1 MKKLHQYMMI
11 LVAGVL
17 GACGS
22 MSVNEPYAE
31 ALPADFN
38 PQEYL
43 ALHPELHIAEIKDY
57 VADYNSQ
64 AEANLNLSSKEFKA
78 LKDADNEAFI
88 ANKDV
93 VKAIYVHSQIGS
105 HTEQQWNDLLEKLS
119 LPDSTDEYKSAR
131 DALAEYNLIGIDDD
145 MSFLLAVPVDY
156 QAVSQQF
163 NVFGR
168 DHGWA
173 YRLCRPEES
182 ANPLR
187 SSLPIA
193 AEQQNIVSSQTGTFI
208 VDEGFYCR
216 DAAGNDRLIQ

>member
-1 MKKLHQYMMI
+1 MKNLHQYMLI

-57 VADYNSQ
+57 VEDYNSQ
-64 AEANLNLSSKEFKA
+64 VKANYGNEYEA
-78 LKDADNEAFI
+78 LKEADNKAFI
-88 ANKDV
+88 ANKDA
-93 VKAIYVHSQIGS
+93 VKDIYLHPQIGS

-119 LPDSTDEYKSAR
+119 LPDTTDEYKNAR
-131 DALAEYNLIGIDDD
+131 DALVKYNLIGIDDD

-173 YRLCRPEES
+173 YRLCRPEEG

-193 AEQQNIVSSQTGTFI
+193 AEQQKIVSSKTATFK

>member
-1 MKKLHQYMMI
+1 MKNLHQYMLI

-22 MSVNEPYAE
+22 MSVNDPYAE

-43 ALHPELHIAEIKDY
+43 TLHPELHIRQIKDY
-57 VADYNSQ
+57 VENYN
-64 AEANLNLSSKEFKA
+64 ANLKTALGATAYDSTKKA
-78 LKDADNEAFI
+78 DDAAFL
-88 ANKDV
+88 ADLNV
-93 VKAIYVHSQIGS
+93 VQAIYIHPQIGAHS
-105 HTEQQWNDLLEKLS
+105 EQQWSNVIIALGLADTT
-119 LPDSTDEYKSAR
+119 PEYKNTKKALLQYNFVGRADDYSA
-131 DALAEYNLIGIDDD
+131 
-145 MSFLLAVPVDY
+145 LLTVPVDY
-156 QAVSQQF
+156 QAVSQQY

-173 YRLCRPEES
+173 YRVCRPEEG

-193 AEQQNIVSSQTGTFI
+193 SMQKDIVKVDGSFI
-208 VDEGFYCR
+208 ADEGLYCR
-216 DAAGNDRLIQ
+216 DAAGDDRLIQ

>member
-1 MKKLHQYMMI
+1 MKNLHQYMLI

-57 VADYNSQ
+57 VEDYNSQ
-64 AEANLNLSSKEFKA
+64 VKANYGNEYEA
-78 LKDADNEAFI
+78 LKDADEKAFI
-88 ANKDV
+88 ANMDA
-93 VKAIYVHSQIGS
+93 VKTIYLHPQIGS

-119 LPDSTDEYKSAR
+119 LSETTDEYKNAR
-131 DALAEYNLIGIDDD
+131 DALVKYNLVGIDDD

-173 YRLCRPEES
+173 YRLCRPEEG

>member
-1 MKKLHQYMMI
+1 MKNLHQYMLI

-43 ALHPELHIAEIKDY
+43 TLHPELHIAEIKDY

-64 AEANLNLSSKEFKA
+64 VKANYGNEYEA

-93 VKAIYVHSQIGS
+93 VKAIYVHPQIGS
-105 HTEQQWNDLLEKLS
+105 HTEQQWNNLLEKLS
-119 LPDSTDEYKSAR
+119 LPNSTDEYKSAHN
-131 DALAEYNLIGIDDD
+131 ALATYNMIGVDND

-173 YRLCRPEES
+173 YRVCRPEEG

-193 AEQQNIVSSQTGTFI
+193 SIQQNIVKVDGTFI
-208 VDEGFYCR
+208 ADEGLYCR
-216 DAAGNDRLIQ
+216 DAEGNDRLIQ

>member
-1 MKKLHQYMMI
+1 MKNLHQYMLI

-43 ALHPELHIAEIKDY
+43 TLHPELHMAEIKDY
-57 VADYNSQ
+57 VEDYNSQ
-64 AEANLNLSSKEFKA
+64 VKANYGNEYKA
-78 LKDADNEAFI
+78 LKDADEKAFI

-93 VKAIYVHSQIGS
+93 LKAIYLHPQIGS
-105 HTEQQWNDLLEKLS
+105 HTEQQWNDLFEKLS
-119 LPDSTDEYKSAR
+119 LPDTTGEYKKAR
-131 DALAEYNLIGIDDD
+131 NVLVVYNLIGIDDD

-193 AEQQNIVSSQTGTFI
+193 AEQENIVSSQTGTFI

-216 DAAGNDRLIQ
+216 DAAGDDRLIQ

>member
-1 MKKLHQYMMI
+1 MKNLHQYMLI

-43 ALHPELHIAEIKDY
+43 TLHPELHIAEIKDY
-57 VADYNSQ
+57 VADFNSQ
-64 AEANLNLSSKEFKA
+64 VKANYGNEYEA

-88 ANKDV
+88 ANKDA
-93 VKAIYVHSQIGS
+93 VKAIYLHPQIGS

-131 DALAEYNLIGIDDD
+131 DALVQYNLIGIDDD
-145 MSFLLAVPVDY
+145 KSFLLAVPVDY
-156 QAVSQQF
+156 HAVSQQF

-173 YRLCRPEES
+173 YRLCRPEEG

-216 DAAGNDRLIQ
+216 DALGNDRLIQ